1 MDVTTSGIAV
11 LSADGSV
18 AEALRSRLGPDAVR
32 SGIAAE
38 LTEWFADGR
47 SWVVFADLDQLHVLA
62 PIRSRP
68 SARRAVWIAILADD
82 DLVRVEE
89 ALRCGADDVVT
100 VARIAPRLPVVLARA
115 SVRARH
121 LDRADALLHGLLV
134 ADRRA
139 TLGDI
144 AVAVAHDLNDP
155 LSVVAL
161 NLDLLSSELMGTGLD
176 LERIDSAR
184 ERMERAEEAI
194 RRVNALVKEI
204 TAYAGTPSDRLS
216 SESAD
221 PNQAVE
227 QALVIAGGF
236 LQGRARV
243 MRSYGARVRAA
254 ADPGRLV
261 QVLVDLL
268 VNAAH
273 ALPESR
279 AGVNEVTVRTSEERG
294 GVVLSVEDSGV
305 GIDPADLER
314 IFDPTF
320 STRDSSGLGLW
331 IARTLVEQVGG
342 RIEVTSERGRGS
354 TFKVTLPVAGP
365 TLSVAVATRIL
376 LVEDEP
382 MLRGALVAGLPKDWI
397 VVEAAD
403 GRQGRSQLFE
413 QPWDCVICD
422 VMLPDVSSER
432 LWSAAL
438 ERDPELARR
447 FVFVTGGAYTPEAR
461 RFVERVPNVVLEKP
475 FRMGEL
481 RRIIDGVLSH
491 ARFANEGRSG

>member
-1 MDVTTSGIAV
+1 MDATSGIAV
-11 LSADGSV
+11 LSIDETV
-18 AEALRSRLGPDAVR
+18 AATLRGRLGDAHVKT
-32 SGIAAE
+32 GNAADA
-38 LTEWFADGR
+38 TQWFADGR
-47 SWVVFADLDQLHVLA
+47 PWVVFADADQLYALA
-62 PIRSRP
+62 AIRARP
-68 SARRAVWIAILADD
+68 AARRALWVAVLPDD
-82 DLVRVEE
+82 DAARVED
-89 ALRCGADDVVT
+89 ALRNGADDVV
-100 VARIAPRLPVVLARA
+100 VPSGVGARLPVLLARA
-115 SVRARH
+115 ALRGRH

-176 LERIDSAR
+176 LDRIDSAR
-184 ERMERAEEAI
+184 ERMARAEDAI

-204 TAYAGTPSDRLS
+204 TAYASTADDRTGTNSV
-216 SESAD
+216 D

-254 ADPGRLV
+254 CDPGRLV

-279 AGVNEVTVRTSEERG
+279 AGTNEVTVRTTEERG
-294 GVVLSVEDSGV
+294 GVVVTVQDSGV
-305 GIDPADLER
+305 GIEPAHLGR

-342 RIEVTSERGRGS
+342 RIDVESTPGAGS
-354 TFKVTLPVAGP
+354 TFRVTLPIGGP
-365 TLSVAVATRIL
+365 TASVDVATRVL

-382 MLRGALVAGLPKDWI
+382 LLRRAIVAGLPREWS

-403 GRQGRSQLFE
+403 GRQGRDRLFE
-413 QPWDCVICD
+413 QPWDCVVCD
-422 VMLPDVSSER
+422 VMLPDVTSER
-432 LWSAAL
+432 LWSTAL
-438 ERDPELARR
+438 DRDPELARR

-475 FRMGEL
+475 FRMAEL

-491 ARFANEGRSG
+491 ARLAVEGRTL